1 MEPAK
6 LLELQAAAWGLSL
19 GGERLERLS
28 EYAQLLGSY
37 GLANV
42 IGTRDPRGIVVD
54 HVLDSLSCFLFEPL
68 GEARRLADVGSGGG
82 LPGLA
87 IKIAR
92 PPLRVVL
99 IESTAKK
106 ASFLRHAIEGL
117 ALDGVEVVN
126 ARVEEVANASSYRE
140 AYDAVTARAVAR
152 LSVVAE
158 YCVPLLKIGGHA
170 ISMKAKLG
178 PEELS
183 EGQRAAEK
191 LGARVSEVLEVPHL
205 PEIGAKERRL
215 VILEKVS
222 ETPGGYPRKVGEPA
236 KKPLGMV

>member
-1 MEPAK
+1 MEAVE
-6 LLELQAAAWGLSL
+6 LLELQAAAWGLPL
-19 GGERLERLS
+19 DGDRLERLS
-28 EYAQLLGSY
+28 EFARLLGSY
-37 GLANV
+37 ERANV
-42 IGTRDPRGIVVD
+42 IGMRDPSGILVD
-54 HVLDSLSCFLFEPL
+54 HILDSLSCFLFEPL

-87 IKIAR
+87 IKIAQ
-92 PPLRVVL
+92 PTLEATLV
-99 IESTAKK
+99 ESTGKK
-106 ASFLRHAIEGL
+106 VRFLRHAIERL
-117 ALDGVEVVN
+117 ALNGVEVVN
-126 ARVEEVANASSYRE
+126 ARVEEVANARTYRG

-178 PEELS
+178 PDELS

-191 LGARVSEVLEVPHL
+191 LGARVSEVLQVPHL

-222 ETPGGYPRKVGEPA
+222 ETPPEYPRKVGEPA